1 MNVLQKKC
9 LNKAIKLFCTLPV
22 NDWYNQCYIDKI
34 TLGYHSA
41 IIDLDQYDIQI
52 LVKCE
57 SLINGKPILDVSFI
71 RSINGTNEYFKC
83 YETAYNFVPIYM
95 PDNYIYSVK

>member
-9 LNKAIKLFCTLPV
+9 LKKAIKLFCNLPV
-22 NDWYNQCYIDKI
+22 NDWYNQAYIEQI
-34 TLGYHSA
+34 NIGYHSA
-41 IIDLDQYDIQI
+41 IIRLDQYDIEI

-83 YETAYNFVPIYM
+83 YETAYNYV
-95 PDNYIYSVK
+95 DVN

>member
-9 LNKAIKLFCTLPV
+9 LKKAIKLFCNLPV
-22 NDWYNQCYIDKI
+22 NDWYSQHYIDKI
-34 TLGYHSA
+34 TIGYHSV

-71 RSINGTNEYFKC
+71 RSINGKNEQFDC
-83 YETAYNFVPIYM
+83 YETAYNFVSIDM
-95 PDNYIYSVK
+95 PDNYIYSGK